1 MLRSRPSS
9 HFQITLEKVL
19 FFLPQQ
25 DFSPDNKEYLANY
38 CQHFAPQW
46 SNGLRSS
53 TMLSHCRNEW
63 AHKQISRATTS
74 TPLSLTSS
82 HALSFSLC
90 SHKHD
95 TKKPEAL
102 LFIVHRGRLG
112 LSWMGRIR
120 YALPVCVPALSLS
133 HSGAVLQ
140 RGASR
145 QPASPVLHGRGV
157 VYTSNVLAC

>member
-1 MLRSRPSS
+1 MLRSLPSS
-9 HFQITLEKVL
+9 HFHITLEKVV
-19 FFLPQQ
+19 FFKPQQ
-25 DFSPDNKEYLANY
+25 DFSPKNIGWIIVSILILT
-38 CQHFAPQW
+38 W

-53 TMLSHCRNEW
+53 AMLSHCRNEW

-102 LFIVHRGRLG
+102 LFIAHRGRLG

-120 YALPVCVPALSLS
+120 YALHVCMPALSLS

-140 RGASR
+140 RRASR